1 MTISKTTISY
11 IVQLGGIAAFTIG
24 AILSAHHL
32 PIAVSFLGGAA
43 AFYVGEKMRTIA

>member
-1 MTISKTTISY
+1 MSVSKTTISY

-32 PIAVSFLGGAA
+32 PIGASFLGGAA
-43 AFYVGEKMRTIA
+43 AFYVGQKMRTMT